1 MTLKN
6 LFEKEIDQIND
17 ENQMR
22 LRNINKRSKKN
33 FMRNMKKRSM
43 KSQRTLKKRLENEKR
58 QHIKY

>member
-6 LFEKEIDQIND
+6 LFEKVIDQIND

>member
-17 ENQMR
+17 ENQMK

-43 KSQRTLKKRLENEKR
+43 KNQRTLKKRLENEYR
-58 QHIKY
+58 QYIKN